1 MRKRDRAAAAAMA
14 AVAAAGMVT
23 GAVVD
28 SPAELLEDTDAITET
43 AEEQDAEARK
53 LSPAARIRRWLLSLP
68 EAVRILVGIPL
79 WCVGW
84 VLQSALSALLAASAP
99 TVQHLVG
106 WLCLALVLLIV
117 HTLSVKAAFPK
128 VSLRR
133 ILRPGTILFLLGMS
147 AVLALA
153 DLALPSVWAGYDRIS
168 QAVWRVGSLLLLCCT
183 CGAALKRHGR
193 RGEKQLAQAAKR
205 TAVEQEARR
214 LADTVCPPR

>member
-1 MRKRDRAAAAAMA
+1 MRKRERAAAAAMA

-193 RGEKQLAQAAKR
+193 RGEKQLTKAAKR
-205 TAVEQEARR
+205 TAAEQEARR

>member
-1 MRKRDRAAAAAMA
+1 MKKRQRAATVAMA

-23 GAVVD
+23 GSVVD
-28 SPAELLEDTDAITET
+28 SPAELLQDTEAITEDADT
-43 AEEQDAEARK
+43 QNAETRRSTPVARV
-53 LSPAARIRRWLLSLP
+53 RRWLLSLP
-68 EAVRILVGIPL
+68 EAIRILVAIPL
-79 WCVGW
+79 WGIGW
-84 VLQSALSALLAASAP
+84 VLQSALTALLSASVP
-99 TVQHLVG
+99 LVQHLVG
-106 WLCLALVLLIV
+106 WLCLALILLVV
-117 HTLSVKAAFPK
+117 HTVSVKAAFPK

-133 ILRPGTILFLLGMS
+133 ILRPGTILFLFSMT

-168 QAVWRVGSLLLLCCT
+168 QAVWRIGSLCLLGCT

-205 TAVEQEARR
+205 TAVEQEALR

>member
-1 MRKRDRAAAAAMA
+1 MRKRERAAAAAMA

-28 SPAELLEDTDAITET
+28 SPAELLEDTDVITET

-193 RGEKQLAQAAKR
+193 RSEKQLAKAVKR
-205 TAVEQEARR
+205 TAAEQEALR